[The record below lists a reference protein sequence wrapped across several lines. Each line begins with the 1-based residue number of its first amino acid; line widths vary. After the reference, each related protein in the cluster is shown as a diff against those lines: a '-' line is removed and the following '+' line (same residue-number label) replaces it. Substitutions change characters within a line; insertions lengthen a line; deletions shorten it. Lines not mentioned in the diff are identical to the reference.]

1 MRVISCNFHITYVP
15 VLTGAPGSTLS
26 PLVTNHHSDQWAR
39 ISHDNIIKT
48 HQDIA
53 TLRPEKHVFSVK

>member
-1 MRVISCNFHITYVP
+1 MYQYEPEH
-15 VLTGAPGSTLS
+15 LEA
-26 PLVTNHHSDQWAR
+26 HSDQWVR